1 MYEMLEQMILAARRK
16 RPQGWG
22 NILFIVFL
30 AISWAIGA
38 ILKAKSQKEEK
49 KKTGERQLKGKPGG
63 RAAEVTKKSPFQ
75 KIRLALEAELQ
86 RQGLQT
92 QQPQRKLA
100 RPQPT
105 AQKVAVKRE
114 PDVPAPALEPGTQ
127 KVQPE
132 FQELPEFT
140 DKAVRELK
148 DKRIGVSVQKPQAQ
162 YLSKIL
168 LDYSEPDELKR
179 AILHYEIL
187 GRPLSLR
194 GPAGHIIGL

>member
-16 RPQGWG
+16 SPKGWG
-22 NILFIVFL
+22 NILFVVFL
-30 AISWAIGA
+30 AIFWAISA
-38 ILKAKSQKEEK
+38 ILKAKSKKAEEEK
-49 KKTGERQLKGKPGG
+49 TGAQQLKRKPGG
-63 RAAEVTKKSPFQ
+63 KPAEVTKKSPFQ

-92 QQPQRKLA
+92 QQPQRKLS

-148 DKRIGVSVQKPQAQ
+148 DKRIGVPVQKPQAQ